1 MTINKRVFVSFDN
14 YCPFQCKHCFS
25 YGIKREKERS
35 TDEIVDSLDGNCFDI
50 IYVSQKNDNFYDP
63 QRGLQLC
70 KKLFD
75 RYKSNLFI
83 ITRNVFN
90 AEQLIELDN
99 LKRALDRQN
108 KKLFIA
114 ISLNAIESIGVSED
128 TAKVPS
134 PDQRMEFIKALG
146 DRGFEPILMLRP
158 IFPNSIIPVSEC
170 IRVIEKTQESIS
182 CVVASGLGINNRI
195 LQQLGM
201 KEDDFLYDDNQEYL
215 LGAIDC
221 EIRFVKVCTE
231 LSRIK
236 EKCRLLNIP
245 FFEHSMPAIN
255 YLLEKHV
262 E

>member
-1 MTINKRVFVSFDN
+1 MINERAFVSFDN

-25 YGIKREKERS
+25 YGIEREKERS
-35 TDEIVDSLDGNCFDI
+35 IDEIVNSLDGNSFDV

-70 KKLFD
+70 KKLFNK
-75 RYKSNLFI
+75 YKSNIFI

-90 AEQLIELDN
+90 NEQLSELDN
-99 LKRALDRQN
+99 LRRVLDEQN
-108 KKLFIA
+108 KKIFIA

-128 TAKVPS
+128 TTKVPS
-134 PDQRMEFIKALG
+134 PNQRMEFIKALG

-158 IFPNSIIPVSEC
+158 IFPNSIIPISET
-170 IRVIEKTQESIS
+170 IRIIEKTQKSIS
-182 CVVASGLGINNRI
+182 CVVASGLGVNNKI

-201 KEDDFLYDDNQEYL
+201 KENDFLYNDDQEYL

-221 EIRFVKVCTE
+221 EIRFIKVCSE

-236 EKCRLLNIP
+236 EKCKSLNIP
-245 FFEHSMPAIN
+245 FFEHSIPALN
-255 YLLEKHV
+255 YLLEKH
-262 E
+262 EE